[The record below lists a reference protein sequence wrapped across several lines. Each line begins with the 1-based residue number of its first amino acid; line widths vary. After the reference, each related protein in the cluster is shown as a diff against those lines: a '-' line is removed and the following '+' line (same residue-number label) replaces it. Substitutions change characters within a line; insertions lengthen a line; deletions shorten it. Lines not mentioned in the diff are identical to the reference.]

1 MAFRCTARGDTGA
14 ALAKVLQFHDAMRW
28 DRDYDSPNVEDR
40 RAEGGVGGFGG
51 GGGIPLWGLF
61 AIASRFGW
69 KGVVIALVVIG
80 ALTYGGGNLCTG
92 SGYHQAVDQRPVA
105 IERSESER
113 SHFVGFVL
121 DDVNHTWRDQLPGYH
136 DARLVLFRNAI
147 RSACGTATTAVGP
160 FYCPIDHKVYIDLS
174 FYDELRR
181 RFGAPGDFAQAYVI
195 AHEVGHHVQNLHGL
209 LGRGEVSSVPIELQ
223 ADCLAGAWA
232 HSADARGLVEV
243 GDVDEAL
250 HAASQIGDDAIQRK
264 ATGHVQPET
273 FTHGTSAQ
281 RSSSFRRGYDGGA
294 AACGIQ

>member
-1 MAFRCTARGDTGA
+1 
-14 ALAKVLQFHDAMRW
+14 MRW

-40 RAEGGVGGFGG
+40 RAEGGVGGLGG
-51 GGGIPLWGLF
+51 GGGIGLWGLF

-69 KGVVIALVVIG
+69 KGVVIALIVVG
-80 ALTYGGGNLCTG
+80 ALTYGGSGLCTG
-92 SGYHQAVDQRPVA
+92 SDYHQAVDQRPAAVD
-105 IERSESER
+105 RSETER
-113 SHFVGFVL
+113 THFVGFVL
-121 DDVNHTWRDQLPGYH
+121 DDVNHTWRDQLPGYQ
-136 DARLVLFRNAI
+136 DTRLVLFRNAI

-160 FYCPIDHKVYIDLS
+160 FYCPLDRKVYIDLS

-195 AHEVGHHVQNLHGL
+195 AHEVGHHVQNLRGL
-209 LGRGEVSSVPIELQ
+209 LGRGEVTSVPIELQ

-232 HSADARGLVEV
+232 RSADGRGLVEV

-250 HAASQIGDDAIQRK
+250 HAAAQIGDDAIQRK

-281 RSSSFRRGYDGGA
+281 RSSSFRRGYEGGA
-294 AACGIQ
+294 PACDIR